1 MYLSESKIDKLK
13 KDISSI
19 LGNINHSIEINI
31 GRWNTC
37 ITLELMYQE
46 LAISEIKSGCGA
58 VVLSGYYGLIRNGF
72 SKKDLTDIIRVIIN
86 TYNKVVITTVGEAD
100 LKKNEYL
107 KTSKEIL
114 MDLGFKPSHS
124 YINLDHS
131 YNDDI
136 QTLMIYVPERAR
148 IE

>member
-37 ITLELMYQE
+37 VSLKLSYQE
-46 LAISEIKSGCGA
+46 LAISEIESGCGA
-58 VVLSGYYGLIRNGF
+58 LILSGYYGLLRIGH
-72 SKKDLTDIIRVIIN
+72 SKKDITDIIRVIIN
-86 TYNKVVITTVGEAD
+86 TYNKVFITTIGET
-100 LKKNEYL
+100 EYL

-114 MDLGFKPSHS
+114 TDLGFKPLHS

-131 YNDDI
+131 YYDDI
-136 QTLMIYVPERAR
+136 QTLMIYVPEKAQ
-148 IE
+148 ISDLKK